1 MCERMNILLAAGVC
15 GLLIAGCAT
24 RTETKAPAVH
34 EERVTVYVE
43 GMTKV
48 QGIT

>member
-1 MCERMNILLAAGVC
+1 MRERRYLLLAAGVC
-15 GLLIAGCAT
+15 SLLFAGCTT
-24 RTETKAPAVH
+24 RTETKAPGAQ

>member
-1 MCERMNILLAAGVC
+1 MCERRPVLLAAGFF
-15 GLLIAGCAT
+15 GLLLAGCTT
-24 RTETKAPAVH
+24 RTETKAPAGMQ
-34 EERVTVYVE
+34 EWVTVYVD